1 MVQVLMVEDETE
13 LARSTVEYLELCGL
27 TAHAVG
33 SAMEATR
40 AIADRS
46 PDLLLLD
53 INLPGQSGF
62 ELCRQVRAT
71 SEMPIIF
78 VSARDADS
86 DQILAL
92 GLGGDDYIR
101 KPFSLEVLVA
111 KIRRMLERNAT
122 QQVAAST
129 GYADDWLRIDLDA
142 NRVWVSGEEIK
153 VPATEYR
160 LLAHLASNAGK
171 VVAKQDLLDQLWGGD
186 FVTEGTLSVH
196 VRRLRTRVEPDPDNP
211 TYLRTVWGRGYMFEG
226 VASDD

>member
-1 MVQVLMVEDETE
+1 MTYRVLMVEDEVE
-13 LARSTVEYLELCGL
+13 LAQSTVDYLKLCGF
-27 TAHAVG
+27 AAQSVG
-33 SAMEATR
+33 SALEATR
-40 AIADRS
+40 TLAGES

-71 SEMPIIF
+71 SDVPIIF
-78 VSARDADS
+78 ISARDADS
-86 DQILAL
+86 DQVLAL
-92 GLGGDDYIR
+92 GLGGDDYVR

-122 QQVAAST
+122 QGPTQPS

-142 NRVWVSGEEIK
+142 SRVWVSGDEIK

-160 LLAHLASNAGK
+160 LLDHLAANAGR
-171 VVAKQDLLDQLWGGD
+171 VVTKQELLDELWTGG

-196 VRRLRTRVEPDPDNP
+196 VRRLRTRIEPDPDNP

-226 VASDD
+226 IAP